1 VVMAVGVVQDL
12 GDIPQEHCRLPEWHA
27 ALHEP
32 CRSRLARGVGC
43 QLPRQAGKPHG
54 RVEALFYRGTAR
66 AIKET
71 LLQQNPDLCGV
82 IDAWDGQSVGTFPTV
97 SHP

>member
-1 VVMAVGVVQDL
+1 MVMAVGVVQDL

-54 RVEALFYRGTAR
+54 RPRVKFCKFEELVEASKASK
-66 AIKET
+66 A
-71 LLQQNPDLCGV
+71 
-82 IDAWDGQSVGTFPTV
+82 AA
-97 SHP
+97 

>member
-1 VVMAVGVVQDL
+1 MVMAVGVVQDL

-32 CRSRLARGVGC
+32 CRSRTGC
-43 QLPRQAGKPHG
+43 GMPTSQAGRQAPG

-66 AIKET
+66 AIMET